1 MRTERDKLTDLDEA
15 IEAAFQHQLRTITEV
30 LFKMGKFETFEQ
42 AKEYASEVLFELN
55 LIDTDMIL
63 SQFALWLACRLRPPC
78 DDAYWQHTLELLGN
92 AVAEGWRLSR
102 THAPE
107 GSACWLD
114 STIIPLLIKM
124 EITRHLDEN

>member
-1 MRTERDKLTDLDEA
+1 MNELDKA
-15 IEAAFQHQLRTITEV
+15 IEASHQHQLRKVTEV
-30 LFKMGKFETFEQ
+30 LFKSGKFETFEQ

-55 LIDTDMIL
+55 FVNTDMIL

-102 THAPE
+102 THAE
-107 GSACWLD
+107 SHWVD

-124 EITRHLDEN
+124 EIRRHLDEN